1 MKMSMFVSTSVVV
14 LVLAGC
20 TSDAQESAPP
30 EETATSSAEELSAWA
45 SQVCGAV
52 DELAATVN
60 GVTDDLDIDVSQGLD
75 QLPEL
80 QDRVT
85 ANLDDVEADIETV
98 GDALAEVPEGSASA
112 MAFAAEMEDL
122 VDSARTSGQE
132 AIDLLADA
140 TAAGNPLSAGLA
152 AASAAAAAQSA
163 ASDADAALQLLDRT
177 REDAGDELGAAFST
191 AEGC

>member
-1 MKMSMFVSTSVVV
+1 MKMSMFVSAGVVV

-20 TSDAQESAPP
+20 SSDAPESTPPQETS
-30 EETATSSAEELSAWA
+30 TSSAEELTEWA
-45 SQVCGAV
+45 SQVCVAV
-52 DELAATVN
+52 DELAATVT

-80 QDRVT
+80 QEQVT
-85 ANLDDVEADIETV
+85 ANIDDVEADIDVVE
-98 GDALAEVPEGSASA
+98 DALAGVPEGSASA
-112 MAFAAEMEDL
+112 TAFAAEMETL

-140 TAAGNPLSAGLA
+140 TAAGNLLSAGLA
-152 AASAAAAAQSA
+152 AAGAAAAAQSA
-163 ASDADAALQLLDRT
+163 AADADAALQLLDRT
-177 REDAGDELGAAFST
+177 REDAADELGEAFTT